1 MENRAEG
8 MQGMDMRALK
18 HDLRAPIANVIALA
32 QLSMSELTDGA
43 AQEKILPYLNRI
55 LVAAQE
61 LQLLT
66 GDAAQSEGKTT
77 RFTALDIAQTLGAT
91 LGAQAAQKNQLLR
104 IDVSA
109 LGGGMLR
116 GERTALMRILTNL
129 LGNAVKYTPAGG
141 RISLTA
147 KRIDAAQAEF
157 TVEDDGM
164 GMKKEFMARM
174 FEPFERAPE
183 VEGGEIAGCGLGL
196 SIVRRLTAQLGGSI
210 EAKSEWGKGT
220 AFTLRVPLEAEAGAE
235 KALKGMRF
243 LLAEDNDLCAEIE
256 QEILRSRGAQVCRA
270 ADGAQAV
277 GLFAAR
283 GEGAFHAILLDM
295 RMPQLDG
302 CTAAKKIR
310 ALSRAD
316 AGRIPILALTA
327 GGDARDEEDALA
339 AGMNGCLA
347 KPLDAERLGELILR
361 GERGNTA
368 PQARR

>member
-43 AQEKILPYLNRI
+43 AQEKIMPYLSRI
-55 LVAAQE
+55 LAAAQE
-61 LQLLT
+61 LQLMT
-66 GDAAQSEGKTT
+66 GDAAQGEGKAA
-77 RFTALDIAQTLGAT
+77 RFTALHIAQTLGAT

-109 LGGGMLR
+109 LGGGTLR

-141 RISLTA
+141 RVSLTA
-147 KRIDAAQAEF
+147 RRIDAAQAEF

-164 GMKKEFMARM
+164 GMKPEFMARM

-183 VEGGEIAGCGLGL
+183 VMGGEIAGCGLGL
-196 SIVRRLTAQLGGSI
+196 SIVRRLTAQLGGHI

-220 AFTLRVPLEAEAGAE
+220 AFTLRVPLKAEDGE
-235 KALKGMRF
+235 QKALEGMRF
-243 LLAEDNDLCAEIE
+243 LLAEDNDLSAEIA
-256 QEILRSRGAQVCRA
+256 QVILEEKGASVCRA
-270 ADGAQAV
+270 ADGTQAV
-277 GLFAAR
+277 KRFASLP
-283 GEGAFHAILLDM
+283 EGTFDAILLDM
-295 RMPQLDG
+295 RMPELGG
-302 CTAAKKIR
+302 CGAAEAIR
-310 ALSRAD
+310 KMARAD

-327 GGDARDEEDALA
+327 GGDTQDEREALA
-339 AGMNGCLA
+339 AGMNGCLK
-347 KPLDAERLGELILR
+347 KPLDV
-361 GERGNTA
+361 
-368 PQARR
+368 QALQLAIK